1 MSSQAVGCMTVVL
14 PESKIPEFEAYFD
27 EENEFAFK
35 NTEIWLREVADA
47 RIVGFQRRI
56 YDILSENKKMPR
68 KTDKYWGLM
77 YPEKLINTEN

>member
-35 NTEIWLREVADA
+35 NTEIWLLEQIRTIDKTRLTEYVC
-47 RIVGFQRRI
+47 RV
-56 YDILSENKKMPR
+56 NR
-68 KTDKYWGLM
+68 KTMGK
-77 YPEKLINTEN
+77 INRAIKVSLGIINLS